1 MKRNIWYKKSGALK
15 SRPFYGY
22 YERDSRGERIFVL
35 IALKEPLRRIVF
47 ESHQMAKSVGWF
59 K

>member
-1 MKRNIWYKKSGALK
+1 MKRNIWKNKK
-15 SRPFYGY
+15 YGKTEFFGR
-22 YERDSRGERIFVL
+22 YERDSKGERIFVL
-35 IALKEPLRRIVF
+35 IALKAPFRRVVF

>member
-1 MKRNIWYKKSGALK
+1 MRRNIWYNKKAGK
-15 SRPFYGY
+15 TGFIGFY
-22 YERDSRGERIFVL
+22 EVDSKGERIFVL
-35 IALKEPLRRIVF
+35 IALKAPFRRVAF

>member
-1 MKRNIWYKKSGALK
+1 MKRNFWYKKQFGKTA
-15 SRPFYGY
+15 FFGF
-22 YERDSRGERIFVL
+22 YERDSKGERIFVL
-35 IALKEPLRRIVF
+35 IALKEPFRRIVF